1 MRFLFQE
8 PTFVKKD
15 DELLRQ
21 YYIDHNGEKDIS
33 GNEFEIR
40 LRNELK
46 QGSIAKE
53 CEKWIR
59 EKVDIKSLK
68 KPNPAQPRMIHV
80 DNPKDAVMINGTVDF
95 TTDGL
100 GITPSNRIDSNM
112 CIYGKEMTASFLH
125 QFDEIWNDDMTVE
138 DVKEKVLEQMQ
149 ILYKENPPEFIF
161 HNFI

>member
-1 MRFLFQE
+1 M
-8 PTFVKKD
+8 K
-15 DELLRQ
+15 LLRQ

-68 KPNPAQPRMIHV
+68 KPNPAQTEVKI
-80 DNPKDAVMINGTVDF
+80 
-95 TTDGL
+95 
-100 GITPSNRIDSNM
+100 
-112 CIYGKEMTASFLH
+112 CI
-125 QFDEIWNDDMTVE
+125 
-138 DVKEKVLEQMQ
+138 
-149 ILYKENPPEFIF
+149 
-161 HNFI
+161 